1 MFLYGFMPTGMLMLA
16 VGIVHGVCDGLT
28 VSSNAIAV
36 GMVAPP
42 ERQASAQGMLGAAQ
56 TLTGGITA
64 VLAGVLYGWGGR
76 ALAYTTCTVV
86 MIGLA
91 VGAWVLAGPEFR
103 ARRGLIV
110 QVPVEPVT
118 AAG

>member
-1 MFLYGFMPTGMLMLA
+1 M
-16 VGIVHGVCDGLT
+16 
-28 VSSNAIAV
+28 SSNAIAV

-76 ALAYTTCTVV
+76 ALAYTTCSVV
-86 MIGLA
+86 MVGLA
-91 VGAWVLAGPEFR
+91 AAAWVLAGPEFR
-103 ARRGLIV
+103 GAGAADIALA
-110 QVPVEPVT
+110 PVEP
-118 AAG
+118 APAIG